1 MVGNASETLRSHPFS
16 RPWLQGARCGMKQ
29 KEESDRKAK
38 GGKVGVH
45 CLCWQRETESHKKAP
60 DKLTEHWFKWFLFL
74 EFMPLN

>member
-1 MVGNASETLRSHPFS
+1 
-16 RPWLQGARCGMKQ
+16 MKQ